1 MRRNQPRVSFL
12 SQTYQCTYTP
22 DSYEVRSSMDSDR
35 GGYDRF
41 TQLDPRSGRVLN
53 DQVRQRPPMLPGRMK
68 QRLLPPQRF
77 VPQNFRALPQT
88 MRLQHKPIVQELDEN
103 GYPIEEYKTY
113 YSSSDESSD

>member
-1 MRRNQPRVSFL
+1 MRRSPRVSFM

-77 VPQNFRALPQT
+77 CNRALPPPQT
-88 MRLQHKPIVQELDEN
+88 MRLQHKPIVEELDEN

-113 YSSSDESSD
+113 YSSSSDSD